1 MKLNQL
7 KNSFQSRYLF
17 IFCFSFIAIIFS
29 PAFTPAVA
37 EKNSGNPQTKID
49 PSFAE
54 VQISL
59 DRGCEFLLKRQNPDG
74 SWGSPRQTKGLNIF
88 APVPGSHRA
97 FRLAVTALS
106 LSALLEIKVD
116 DEKYS
121 ECIKKAQK
129 HLLDKLPELRRASP
143 MAIYNVWSH
152 SYGLQALHRM
162 HEAASASEEKR
173 KIKEV
178 MEQQVKMLQTYESID
193 GGWGYYDFN
202 AQTKQPSGSSISFV
216 NATGLVALKD
226 ANASGVQV
234 PTKLVTRALNAIK
247 RQRLPDHSYL
257 YGEYLKYRPR
267 SGINRPAGSLGRSH
281 ACNYA
286 LQIWGDPSVS
296 DEVHK
301 LCLDRLIKR
310 NGWLDVARKRP
321 VPHESWFAVAGY
333 FFYYGHLYASFCV
346 EKLSPGDQPRY
357 QEALADILVP
367 LQEKD
372 GSWWDFPF
380 YDYHQQYGTAMA
392 LLSLKRCLPQ

>member
-1 MKLNQL
+1 MNSLKYFRPLRFLPSLRFAGLILVLSPFAGLNGSEN
-7 KNSFQSRYLF
+7 NSSTPSSRLD
-17 IFCFSFIAIIFS
+17 FS
-29 PAFTPAVA
+29 PS
-37 EKNSGNPQTKID
+37 EIQR
-49 PSFAE
+49 
-54 VQISL
+54 SL
-59 DRGCEFLLKRQNPDG
+59 DKGCDFLLERQNPDG
-74 SWGSPRQTKGLNIF
+74 SWGSARQTKGLNIF

-106 LSALLEIKVD
+106 ISALLEIKKED
-116 DEKYS
+116 QNYSKCITKAEKY
-121 ECIKKAQK
+121 
-129 HLLDKLPELRRASP
+129 LLEKLPQLRRASP
-143 MAIYNVWSH
+143 MALYNVWSH

-162 HEAASASEEKR
+162 HELSSTSQR
-173 KIKEV
+173 KAEIEDV
-178 MEQQVKMLQTYESID
+178 MVQQIKMLQTYESID

-226 ANASGVQV
+226 AQSSGVEV
-234 PTKLVTRALNAIK
+234 PDKLVSRALSAIK

-286 LQIWGDPSVS
+286 LQIWGEESVT
-296 DEVHK
+296 DDVHK

-321 VPHESWFAVAGY
+321 IPHESWFAVAGY
-333 FFYYGHLYASFCV
+333 FFYYGHLYAAFCV
-346 EKLSPGDQPRY
+346 ENLSPKERPKY
-357 QEALADILVP
+357 QKSLAKILVP

>member
-1 MKLNQL
+1 MSPL
-7 KNSFQSRYLF
+7 KYFRPKRFLPSLHFAGL
-17 IFCFSFIAIIFS
+17 ILILS
-29 PAFTPAVA
+29 PFAALIGS
-37 EKNSGNPQTKID
+37 ENKSGNSSPQLD
-49 PSFAE
+49 FPPSE
-54 VQISL
+54 IQRSL
-59 DRGCEFLLKRQNPDG
+59 DKGCDFLLERQNPDG
-74 SWGSPRQTKGLNIF
+74 SWGSARQTKGLNIF

-106 LSALLEIKVD
+106 ISALLEIKKED
-116 DEKYS
+116 QNYSKSIRKAEKY
-121 ECIKKAQK
+121 
-129 HLLDKLPELRRASP
+129 LLEKLPQLRRASP
-143 MAIYNVWSH
+143 MALYNVWSH

-162 HEAASASEEKR
+162 HELSSTSQR
-173 KIKEV
+173 KAEIEDV
-178 MEQQVKMLQTYESID
+178 MVQQIKMLQTYESID

-226 ANASGVQV
+226 AQSSGVEV
-234 PTKLVTRALNAIK
+234 PDKLVSRALSAIK

-286 LQIWGDPSVS
+286 LQIWGEESVT
-296 DEVHK
+296 DDVHK

-321 VPHESWFAVAGY
+321 IPHESWFAVAGY
-333 FFYYGHLYASFCV
+333 FFYYGHLYAAFCV
-346 EKLSPGDQPRY
+346 ENLSPKERPKY
-357 QEALADILVP
+357 QKSLAKILVP